1 MPTAR
6 KSKPKQ
12 SVRPSARWRA
22 LALLAFAE
30 LLGMSLWF
38 SASAVVPAL
47 RDEWHL
53 GEAAASWLTVSV
65 QLGFVFGTLL
75 SAFLNLPDLISVRYV
90 FAVSALGGALANAA
104 FGAYAHGP
112 RMGIGLR
119 FLTGMFL
126 AGVYPPGMKIMATW
140 FQRGRGMA
148 LGVLV
153 GALTLGKA
161 TPYLVNGLGSADWR
175 VNVFFISLLAIFGGL
190 IVLLFV
196 EDGPYAPPPARFD
209 WKQAFAI
216 FSNRGVRLASLGY
229 FGHMWELYAMWAW
242 IPVMIRAS
250 LAAQNTPPTF
260 AGQTPAEL
268 AEFSSFLIIG
278 CGALGCVGG
287 GLLADRVGRTA
298 VTSWAMAISGTCC
311 LLVGFLF
318 GANPFLL
325 LAVSAIW
332 GVTVIADSP
341 QFSACIT
348 ELGDRQYIGTALTI
362 QTSLGFLLTSFSIQL
377 VPFFV
382 KLVGWR
388 YAFAILAP
396 GPFLGMLAMLRL
408 RGLPEAAKIAN
419 GKR

>member
-1 MPTAR
+1 MPLPTISGTAI
-6 KSKPKQ
+6 
-12 SVRPSARWRA
+12 RPSARWRA
-22 LALLAFAE
+22 LALLSLAE

-47 RDEWHL
+47 RAEWHL
-53 GEAAASWLTVSV
+53 GETAASWLTISV

-112 RMGIGLR
+112 QIGITLR

-140 FQRGRGMA
+140 FQRSRGMA

-161 TPYLVNGLGSADWR
+161 SPYLVNGLGSSYWR
-175 VNVFFISLLAIFGGL
+175 VNVFFISLLAIVGGL

-196 EDGPYAPPPARFD
+196 DDGPYALPPARFD
-209 WKQAFAI
+209 WKQAFAV
-216 FSNRGVRLASLGY
+216 FRNRGVRLASFGY

-250 LAAQNTPPTF
+250 LAARNTPTAF
-260 AGQTPAEL
+260 AGQTTSEL

-287 GLLADRVGRTA
+287 GLLADRLGRTA

-325 LAVSAIW
+325 LAVSAVW
-332 GVTVIADSP
+332 GITVIADSP

-348 ELGDRQYIGTALTI
+348 ELGDRQYMGTALTI
-362 QTSLGFLLTSFSIQL
+362 QTSIGFLLTSFSIQL

-396 GPFLGMLAMLRL
+396 GPFLGVLAMLRL
-408 RGLPEAAKIAN
+408 RGLPEAAKIAH